1 MSGQWVVCRK
11 CSLKFRLSEV
21 TCPRCETQADVAQ
34 VRWTEQRGPA
44 APEEGSGLAFALP
57 VGLLLAGASS
67 SLLLVTFGGL
77 AAGEP
82 SAALLVAGLIGLL
95 VGWVWAA
102 VLAWRAGVPSFLLS
116 AVPLIPALL
125 KREWKTA
132 LPTLGGVALIAAGA
146 FFAPPGYF
154 HTSKQTHITR
164 LCEKKAGED
173 CTCVGTKAVE
183 LMSPEERAADFDAD
197 SAALREFM
205 LTASQL
211 CLKSRLVTRC
221 VAGKQGTELQ
231 CICLVDKAGSS
242 FTTVE
247 LELLLMGESA
257 PPKYSAMRNE
267 CVKR

>member
-1 MSGQWVVCRK
+1 MSGEWVVCRK

-82 SAALLVAGLIGLL
+82 SAALLVGLF